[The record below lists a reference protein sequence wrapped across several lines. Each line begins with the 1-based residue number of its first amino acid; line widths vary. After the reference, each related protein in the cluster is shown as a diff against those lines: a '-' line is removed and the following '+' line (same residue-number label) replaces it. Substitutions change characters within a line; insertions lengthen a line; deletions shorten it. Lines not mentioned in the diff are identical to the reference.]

1 MVKKRLRPQEEFD
14 FNPEISRG
22 LLALFLFALAA
33 ISILSFFGLAGVA
46 GNFLDSL
53 LAIGFGYIKYLFPLV
68 LLFIGILLTKNFDDE
83 FKWPKILGALLFFLS
98 INSFV
103 HLQLS
108 PQEMFD
114 SAMQGYGG
122 GLYGFWLAWILGS
135 YVGYWGGF
143 VILLAIF
150 IVALIFILNTTLS
163 DLVLFGHKLFG
174 WFLSPITQLFSNKP
188 KQEQIKFSIKGAHA
202 KFNNEEEEVDEE
214 DEEEDKSFEE
224 AVEEMKSK
232 EKRVFERKTVSI
244 EETDE
249 EKNKKPEN
257 SEPKPEII
265 LSKPSANYRLPSV
278 DLLYNNKSK
287 PTSGDIKSNAEII
300 KDTFFNFGIEVEMGE
315 VRVGPTVTQYSL
327 KPAKG
332 IKLSRITTLS
342 NDLSLSLAAH
352 PIRIEAPIPGKAL
365 VGIEV
370 PNQKVAM
377 VSLREILESPEYKAR
392 KHNMMF
398 ALGKDVGGKVWFA
411 DLPKMPHLL
420 IAGTTGSGKT
430 VCVNTLILS
439 LLYQNSPE
447 TLRFI
452 MVDPKR
458 VELTL
463 YNGIPHLLTP
473 VITDPAKTVAALK
486 WTIGEMER
494 RFDALAAAGNR
505 DITSYNSTHKE
516 KMPYIVFVVDE
527 LADLMAMA
535 ASEVEAGIIRIAQ
548 MARAVGIHLVVA
560 TQRPSVDVITGLMKA
575 NIPARIA
582 FSVASSID
590 SRTILDSPGAEKLL
604 GRGDMLFLTAELSK
618 PLRIQGAFVS
628 EEEMKRVVEHI
639 KTDTIPQYDE
649 SIVSKAGNVGGTSSM
664 FGGGTD
670 DRDDLFNE
678 ARAIVVESGKASA
691 SLLQRRLKVGY
702 ARAARL
708 LDEMEEA
715 GIVGPADGAKP
726 REVFTDHLMPEPEA
740 EIPLSEQRMGAG
752 GTVFTPPKPY
762 TSIDE
767 ESEEEAESL
776 TEQSEGDGD
785 KTLEEIVE
793 EEEFSTEQ
801 SSNTEESKE
810 ENEEEV
816 ENEIQ
821 EKQSTED
828 NQEDEKIELEIVE
841 METEVEPE
849 KEEEH
854 LPEENSD
861 TEEKSKKSKKT
872 KKDDEYIS
880 IF

>member
-68 LLFIGILLTKNFDDE
+68 LLFIGILLAKNFDND

-108 PQEMFD
+108 PEIMFD

-122 GLYGFWLAWILGS
+122 GLYGFWLAWLLGS

-150 IVALIFILNTTLS
+150 VVSLIFILNTTLA
-163 DLVLFGHKLFG
+163 DLVLFGHKLIG
-174 WFLSPITQLFSNKP
+174 WILSLFVKKS

-202 KFNNEEEEVDEE
+202 KFDSEEE
-214 DEEEDKSFEE
+214 DEEVEEYKSFEE
-224 AVEEMKSK
+224 AVEEEIKNK
-232 EKRVFERKTVSI
+232 EKRIFERKTVSS
-244 EETDE
+244 EDDE
-249 EKNKKPEN
+249 EEKTKKPEI

-265 LSKPSANYRLPSV
+265 LSKPSTNYKLPSV

-377 VSLREILESPEYKAR
+377 VSLREILESSEYKTR

-505 DITSYNSTHKE
+505 DITSYNNTHKE

-639 KTDTIPQYDE
+639 KTDTAPQYDE
-649 SIVSKAGNVGGTSSM
+649 SITAKTGNIGGTSSM
-664 FGGGTD
+664 FGNGTD

-762 TSIDE
+762 EPIE
-767 ESEEEAESL
+767 EPTEEENVE
-776 TEQSEGDGD
+776 EKIED
-785 KTLEEIVE
+785 KTLEDLVE
-793 EEEFSTEQ
+793 ETNESIEEETSETEPE
-801 SSNTEESKE
+801 EES
-810 ENEEEV
+810 V
-816 ENEIQ
+816 EA
-821 EKQSTED
+821 
-828 NQEDEKIELEIVE
+828 
-841 METEVEPE
+841 ETISEQT
-849 KEEEH
+849 
-854 LPEENSD
+854 SD
-861 TEEKSKKSKKT
+861 TEEAKSDIKLEIIETETILEPEDDNNDEKPKEESTKPKKNKKEN
-872 KKDDEYIS
+872 EYSS